1 MTAPH
6 LVRTTSHGVTL
17 IGDTHRPDGVT
28 FAFFERTGGVSE
40 GCYASL
46 NLGEDCGDEFERV
59 KQNRHRAMDALGMIA
74 YADNLVVPKQV
85 HGDRVIVVGGVGMS
99 VADAQQAA
107 REGADAI
114 VCVAP
119 HIPVL
124 LCYAD
129 CVPIVLTVPGG
140 FAVVHSGWKGTLARI
155 GAKALHTL
163 VEAAGCMPSDVKC
176 YVGPHIGSDDYEV
189 SQELIDTFAREFG
202 SGVCVGKHC
211 LDLAAAIRY
220 DLREAGA
227 REEAMVGV
235 MESTASCE
243 DRFFSYRASR
253 GRCGRHGAL
262 ACMGVGE
269 PTEPGRDGSLLD
281 QGGRLDG

>member
-17 IGDTHRPDGVT
+17 IGDADRPDGVT

-46 NLGEDCGDEFERV
+46 NLGEDCGDDLERV
-59 KQNRHRAMDALGMIA
+59 RQNRSRAMDALGILA

-85 HGDRVIVVGGVGMS
+85 HGDRVIVVGEAGKGVK
-99 VADAQQAA
+99 DAQWAA

-119 HIPVL
+119 HVPVL
-124 LCYAD
+124 LCFAD
-129 CVPIVLTVPGG
+129 CVPVVLTVPGG

-155 GAKALHTL
+155 GAKALQAL

-176 YVGPHIGSDDYEV
+176 YVGPHIGANDYEV
-189 SQELIDTFAREFG
+189 SQELANTFVREFG
-202 SGVCVGKHC
+202 LGVCVGERS
-211 LDLAAAIRY
+211 LDLAAAIRSS
-220 DLREAGA
+220 LREVGA
-227 REEAMVGV
+227 REESMAVV
-235 MESTASCE
+235 MGSTASCV

-262 ACMGVGE
+262 ACMGEGE
-269 PTEPGRDGSLLD
+269 PTESGRF
-281 QGGRLDG
+281 GRPRGEA